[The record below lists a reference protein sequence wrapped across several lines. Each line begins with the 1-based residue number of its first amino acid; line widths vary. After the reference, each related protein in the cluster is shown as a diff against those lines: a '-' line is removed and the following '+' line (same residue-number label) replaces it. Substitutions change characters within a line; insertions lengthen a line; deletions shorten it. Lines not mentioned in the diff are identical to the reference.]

1 MGPKEKM
8 KCFIVLA
15 TLAMASAAPQYFI
28 ADTPEVQAA
37 KAQFSAAYN
46 AAAQRNTIAPV
57 VQAAP
62 VYEDGQT
69 WPEAEAYIHEDI
81 AAEAYVHL
89 EPAFKTGPVAP
100 AAPVFQAAAP
110 VAPAAPVLQAAAPVN
125 YNFAPVDQATP
136 VWQQSAQV
144 AQVADTPEV
153 QAAKAE
159 FAAAYSAALQRNGIA
174 PAPVAPSAPVREGC
188 FNWKGQSVQC
198 RV

>member
-1 MGPKEKM
+1 MG
-8 KCFIVLA
+8 
-15 TLAMASAAPQYFI
+15 
-28 ADTPEVQAA
+28 
-37 KAQFSAAYN
+37 
-46 AAAQRNTIAPV
+46 IAPV

-89 EPAFKTGPVAP
+89 EPAFKAGPVAP
-100 AAPVFQAAAP
+100 TAPVFQAAAP
-110 VAPAAPVLQAAAPVN
+110 VAPAAPVWQAAAPV
-125 YNFAPVDQATP
+125 AQAAP
-136 VWQQSAQV
+136 VWQQA

-159 FAAAYSAALQRNGIA
+159 FAAAYSAALQRNGIV
-174 PAPVAPSAPVREGC
+174 PIAPVAPIAPVREGC

>member
-1 MGPKEKM
+1 MGDSPPKEKM
-8 KCFIVLA
+8 KCFIGLA
-15 TLAMASAAPQYFI
+15 TLAMASAAPQFFI

-89 EPAFKTGPVAP
+89 EPAFKAGPVAP

-110 VAPAAPVLQAAAPVN
+110 V
-125 YNFAPVDQATP
+125 
-136 VWQQSAQV
+136 WQQAAQV

-174 PAPVAPSAPVREGC
+174 PAPVAPIAPVREGC

>member
-1 MGPKEKM
+1 MGDSPPKEKM
-8 KCFIVLA
+8 KCFIGLA
-15 TLAMASAAPQYFI
+15 TLAMASAAPQYFN

-37 KAQFSAAYN
+37 KAQFTAAYN

-110 VAPAAPVLQAAAPVN
+110 VAQAA
-125 YNFAPVDQATP
+125 P
-136 VWQQSAQV
+136 VWQQAAQV

-174 PAPVAPSAPVREGC
+174 PAPVAPIAPVREGC

>member
-1 MGPKEKM
+1 MGDSPPKEKM

-57 VQAAP
+57 VQAA
-62 VYEDGQT
+62 
-69 WPEAEAYIHEDI
+69 
-81 AAEAYVHL
+81 
-89 EPAFKTGPVAP
+89 
-100 AAPVFQAAAP
+100 AP
-110 VAPAAPVLQAAAPVN
+110 VAPAAPVN
-125 YNFAPVDQATP
+125 YNFAPVAQAAP
-136 VWQQSAQV
+136 VWQQAAQV